1 MEEKYIIPNLRN
13 ACRVLKVLAR
23 HEGSLTMSEL
33 ADQLD
38 IPRTTA
44 LRILRT
50 FEVEGFVQRDQAQYR
65 LGSGMIHVGL
75 KALAG
80 VNIRTI
86 AVPVLKD
93 LAEQTGETAHL
104 AVLADDRS
112 LILEVCD
119 SPHPLH
125 IASRPGSL
133 AWLHASATGKV
144 LMAHRLKGR
153 IAEVFQDGPPP
164 QLTPRTMTGVEE
176 MEAEVERTL
185 ERGFG
190 LDNEEYFEGA
200 RCLAAPVRNARQE
213 VIAAVGITGA
223 TTRFTMDRLDEFAGY
238 VKDAAQRISEQLGS
252 AS

>member
-23 HEGSLTMSEL
+23 DEAGLTMSEL
-33 ADQLD
+33 ADRLE

-80 VNIRTI
+80 VNIRAL

-119 SPHPLH
+119 SPHPLR

-133 AWLHASATGKV
+133 TWLHASATGKV
-144 LMAHRLKGR
+144 LMAYNMKGR
-153 IAEVFQDGPPP
+153 IGEIYQDGEVPPP
-164 QLTPRTMTGVEE
+164 DTADDDDRGGNGSRKPIG
-176 MEAEVERTL
+176 TL
-185 ERGFG
+185 AQGYG

-200 RCLAAPVRNARQE
+200 RCLAAPVQNARQE
-213 VIAAVGITGA
+213 VIAAVGITGT
-223 TTRFTMDRLDEFAGY
+223 TTRFTMDRLDEFARI
-238 VKDAAQRISEQLGS
+238 VIEAARRISEQLGS
-252 AS
+252 